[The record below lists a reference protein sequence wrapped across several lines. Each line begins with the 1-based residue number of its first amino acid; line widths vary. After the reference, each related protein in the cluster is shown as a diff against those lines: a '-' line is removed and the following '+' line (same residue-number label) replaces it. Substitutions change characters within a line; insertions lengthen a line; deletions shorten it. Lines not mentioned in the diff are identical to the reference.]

1 MGEKVAAA
9 GVEQRG
15 FDVVVQVFEQEV
27 IAALDKA
34 KVEAVGC
41 IDHIANCNG
50 PVVDGVRLPAGHKV
64 FMPSSPIRLS
74 LPSPPKR
81 SRCCRRF

>member
-1 MGEKVAAA
+1 MGEQVAAA

-15 FDVVVQVFEQEV
+15 FDVAVQVFEQEV
-27 IAALDKA
+27 IAALDQA
-34 KVEAVGC
+34 KVEVVGC

-50 PVVDGVRLPAGHKV
+50 PGVDGVRLPAGHKV
-64 FMPSSPIRLS
+64 FTPSSPIRMSWPL
-74 LPSPPKR
+74 PPKR